1 MVSMS
6 DSKRPSAMEH
16 DFSIPPTEEERER
29 LMDPDYW
36 DWDTPV
42 EVVRGENPGL
52 RLTLRLERD
61 DVKAIGVAARRAN
74 MPMDQY
80 IKWAALVIA
89 NATAQVPEP
98 AR

>member
-1 MVSMS
+1 MDTMNNAEPPAAT
-6 DSKRPSAMEH
+6 KY
-16 DFSIPPTEEERER
+16 DFSIPPTDDERER

-36 DWDTPV
+36 DWDIPV
-42 EVVRGENPGL
+42 EVIKGENPGL

-61 DVKAIGVAARRAN
+61 DVRAIGAAARRAN

-89 NATAQVPEP
+89 NATSKLPEP